1 LSYLTIFHASYHRRR
16 RKKDCQ
22 DRGRQAS
29 ECPAGD
35 IMNQL
40 LRPVYGPSLRR
51 SACEASMSLVNRP
64 DPLFAFLKRRMTRR
78 VFFFQP
84 SGVLGRSSDFV
95 GCLDIR
101 CPRPE
106 EMKKFQSHDEW
117 GKAALVASGYLRPP
131 GHMRLESG
139 YAIPLLGSYSSHVGL
154 LPFECTPFVSHNSF
168 FGYVC
173 AQAAL
178 YMCLEMMMPWGAV
191 PHSPAGLSHLAARRA
206 TTVPE
211 RLKRPK
217 GALLC
222 TEHRD
227 HQASDGYYCRGLHTK
242 EMQRLLDDEELGTQA
257 LEFTESA
264 MPHEDVETTVFRHLS
279 YMLQSRIPTIA
290 VVDYYALA
298 REVDAKRYNPLG
310 KSAPHVITV
319 VGTRE
324 QGKRRDIVFHDGHLG
339 PYREIS
345 LEALVSV
352 ARAAPK
358 DAGGP
363 PAGELV
369 MMSPLPRGLSDACYT
384 QLLRDVVADTDL
396 EGAMTLRTIEQVPQ
410 YLSKYD
416 GGHPPDPKRIRD
428 LLKPIGDSSKAV
440 WLVERVARRK
450 RQVYVE
456 LVDARTSRRVGVFA
470 LGADRS
476 GDPWRFARTES
487 PAESGLDRH
496 LVLEIAR
503 GKKIPSLSWILIGRP

>member
-1 LSYLTIFHASYHRRR
+1 
-16 RKKDCQ
+16 
-22 DRGRQAS
+22 
-29 ECPAGD
+29 
-35 IMNQL
+35 MNQL

-101 CPRPE
+101 CPRPG
-106 EMKKFQSHDEW
+106 EMKKLQSYDEW
-117 GKAALVASGYLRPP
+117 GKAVLVASGYLRPP

-139 YAIPLLGSYSSHVGL
+139 YTIPLLGSYSSHVGL

-211 RLKRPK
+211 RLARPK
-217 GALLC
+217 GARLC
-222 TEHRD
+222 REHRD
-227 HQASDGYYCRGLHTK
+227 HQASGGYYCRGLYTE
-242 EMQRLLDDEELGTQA
+242 EMQRLLNDKELGTQA
-257 LEFTESA
+257 LVLGERMLPLEG
-264 MPHEDVETTVFRHLS
+264 VELTVFRHLS
-279 YMLQSRIPTIA
+279 YMLRSRIPTIA
-290 VVDYYALA
+290 VVDYNALA
-298 REVDAKRYNPLG
+298 REVGARGYNPLG
-310 KSAPHVITV
+310 TSAPHVITV

-324 QGKRRDIVFHDGHLG
+324 QGGRRGIIFHDGHLG

-345 LEALVSV
+345 LEAFVSV
-352 ARAAPK
+352 GRAAPE
-358 DAGGP
+358 DVGGS

-428 LLKPIGDSSKAV
+428 LLEPIGDFSKPV
-440 WLVERVARRK
+440 WLVEQVDRQT

-456 LVDARTSRRVGVFA
+456 LVDAQASQRVGVFA

-476 GDPWRFARTES
+476 GDPWQFAHIES
-487 PAESGLDRH
+487 PAECDLDRH

-503 GKKIPSLSWILIGRP
+503 GKEIPTLSWNLIGRP